1 MTDLK
6 TTTREQ
12 DAVRLLMLLRWAS
25 DASLPAGHPD
35 KAVSC
40 IAGEQRLQ
48 AMDFWLRNP
57 DYLAEE
63 YLELV
68 PAEAEAWDIARRI
81 IEDEEPDLRTYPML
95 RYRYGAWEP
104 LDDSLGLLRT
114 YGLATDVRHGEQL
127 QGRRDFFL
135 LESGRVAADELGAD
149 IPELGWYAERAQQ
162 VRRIAGEEGGTAL
175 KLRQKLQGEYLDTGW
190 HDHIVSIRPRVL
202 ARIKER
208 SPA

>member
-25 DASLPAGHPD
+25 DASLPPDHPD
-35 KAVSC
+35 GAVVC

-63 YLELV
+63 YLDLV
-68 PAEAEAWDIARRI
+68 PRDADAWEIARRLI
-81 IEDEEPDLRTYPML
+81 LDEEPDLRTYPML

-114 YGLATDVRHGEQL
+114 YGLATDVRHGQL
-127 QGRRDFFL
+127 QQGRRDFFL
-135 LESGRVAADELGAD
+135 LERGKVAADGLRAD
-149 IPELGWYAERAQQ
+149 IPQLSWYAERAQL
-162 VRRIAGEEGGTAL
+162 VKRIAGAEGGTAL
-175 KLRQKLQGEYLDTGW
+175 KLRQKLQGEYLDTDW
-190 HDHIVSIRPRVL
+190 HAHIASIRPRVL
-202 ARIKER
+202 ARITEL
-208 SPA
+208 SPS